1 MRPAGTLRRST
12 LIGSTLMLFLLAAPA
27 LQAAADLTV
36 RIDAR
41 DIPRKRVH
49 TDLTLAVKP
58 GPIVLVFPKWIPAEH
73 APSGPLDSI
82 IGLQIKANGTPLEW
96 KRDPLDMFALAVTV
110 PAGADHVDISLDSGL
125 SIGGTAFSA
134 SPGSSEQLA
143 IIRWNEFVLFPKGR
157 DAATISATG
166 SITTPGGWSAACAL
180 DSHAAAQGAVEFET
194 VPLSQLIDSPVQI
207 GRYTKRV
214 TLTGSAPS
222 PSIEHS
228 IAIASD
234 SAAMLETPADFA
246 ASYSKLVAEAGTLF
260 ASRHYR
266 HYTWLLTL
274 SDHVAHFGEEHHES
288 SDNRGD
294 ENTLSEP
301 ETRKGLA
308 ELLAHEYVHSWNGKY
323 RRPQG
328 LLSPDYQKP
337 MDGSLLWVYEG
348 MTQFWGDV
356 LPARAGLYSAEDA
369 RELIAETAGDFDI
382 WPGVR
387 WRPMADTAV
396 QAQRLYDAPDA
407 WTSARRSVDFYEASV
422 YLWLDVDAE
431 IRART
436 NGRAS
441 IDDFVKRFYAGPDGK
456 PALKPYAEQELY
468 DTLAAVAPGEWRSF
482 VHRHLDV
489 PNTDAMFK
497 ALERT
502 GWKLSYSAEKNPWVE
517 ASQKRHKS
525 TERRWSIGLRLDEKG
540 AIVDTIEGRAA
551 ALAGAGPGMTV
562 IALNGRKYTP
572 EVLDAAI
579 AEAQKSRQ
587 PIALLVETDDF
598 YRTLSVSYFDG
609 PRYPH
614 LTRIESTPDTL
625 TEVLKARTK

>member
-1 MRPAGTLRRST
+1 
-12 LIGSTLMLFLLAAPA
+12 
-27 LQAAADLTV
+27 
-36 RIDAR
+36 
-41 DIPRKRVH
+41 
-49 TDLTLAVKP
+49 
-58 GPIVLVFPKWIPAEH
+58 VLVFPKWIPAEH

-82 IGLQIKANGTPLEW
+82 IGLEIKAKGARLDW
-96 KRDPLDMFALAVTV
+96 KRDPLDMFSVTVTV

-125 SIGGTAFSA
+125 SGEGSSFSS

-166 SITTPGGWSAACAL
+166 SITPPTGWNTACSL
-180 DSHAAAQGAVEFET
+180 DSHPAPQGAVEFET
-194 VPLSQLIDSPVQI
+194 VPLSQLIDSPAQI
-207 GRYTKRV
+207 GHYTRRV

-222 PSIEHS
+222 PTLEHS
-228 IAIASD
+228 IAIAAD
-234 SAAMLETPADFA
+234 STAMLETPNDFA
-246 ASYSKLVAEAGTLF
+246 QGYSNLVAEAGALF

-266 HYTWLLTL
+266 HYTWLLSL

-294 ENTLSEP
+294 ENALSDP
-301 ETRKGLA
+301 ETRKGIA

-337 MDGSLLWVYEG
+337 MDGTLLWVYEG
-348 MTQFWGDV
+348 MTQFWGDI
-356 LPARAGLYSAEDA
+356 LPARAGLYSAADA
-369 RELIAETAGDFDI
+369 RELIAVTAGDFDI

-387 WRPMADTAV
+387 WRPMIDTAV
-396 QAQRLYDAPDA
+396 QAQRLYDASEA

-456 PALKPYAEQELY
+456 PALKPYVEQELY
-468 DTLAAVAPGEWRSF
+468 DTLSAVAPGEWRS
-482 VHRHLDV
+482 VLHRHLDA
-489 PNTDAMFK
+489 PNSDAMFK

-502 GWKLSYSAEKNPWVE
+502 GWKLTYSAEKNPWIE
-517 ASQKRHKS
+517 LSQKRHKS
-525 TERRWSIGLRLDEKG
+525 TLRGWSIGLRLDEKG
-540 AIVDTIEGRAA
+540 VILDTIEGRAA
-551 ALAGAGPGMTV
+551 AVAGAGPGMTLV
-562 IALNGRKYTP
+562 AVNGRKYST

-579 AEAQKSRQ
+579 AEAQKTRQ
-587 PIALLVETDDF
+587 PIALLVENNEF
-598 YRTLSVSYFDG
+598 YRTLSVPYFDG

-614 LTRIESTPDTL
+614 LVRIDSTPDTL
-625 TEVLKARTK
+625 TEVLKSRTRKE

>member
-1 MRPAGTLRRST
+1 
-12 LIGSTLMLFLLAAPA
+12 LFAAPT
-27 LQAAADLTV
+27 LLAAADLTV

-41 DIPRKRVH
+41 DIPRKHVH
-49 TDLTLAVKP
+49 TDLTLAAKP
-58 GPIVLVFPKWIPAEH
+58 GPLVLVFPKWIPAEH
-73 APSGPLDSI
+73 APAGPLDSI
-82 IGLQIKANGTPLEW
+82 IGLEIKAKGSRLEW
-96 KRDPLDMFALAVTV
+96 QRDPIDMFSVAVTV
-110 PAGADHVDISLDSGL
+110 PPGADHIDISLDSGL
-125 SIGGTAFSA
+125 SIGGSSFSG
-134 SPGSSEQLA
+134 SPNSSEALA
-143 IIRWNEFVLFPKGR
+143 VIRWNEFVLLPKGS

-166 SITTPGGWSAACAL
+166 TLTPPDGWSTACAL
-180 DSHAAAQGAVEFET
+180 DSRPGAQGGIEFET
-194 VPLSQLIDSPVQI
+194 VPLSQLIDSPAQI
-207 GRYTKRV
+207 GRYTQRV
-214 TLTGSAPS
+214 ALTGSAPN
-222 PSIEHS
+222 PALQHS

-246 ASYSKLVAEAGTLF
+246 QGYSKLVAEAGALF
-260 ASRHYR
+260 ASRLYR

-288 SDNRGD
+288 SDNRVD
-294 ENTLSEP
+294 ENALSDP
-301 ETRKGLA
+301 EMRKGVA

-356 LPARAGLYSAEDA
+356 LPARAGLYSAADA
-369 RELIAETAGDFDI
+369 RELIAVTAGNFDVS
-382 WPGVR
+382 PGLG
-387 WRPMADTAV
+387 WRPLRDTAV

-436 NGRAS
+436 HGRAT
-441 IDDFVKRFYAGPDGK
+441 IDDFVKRFFAGPDGK

-468 DTLAAVAPGEWRSF
+468 DTLTAVTPADWRSF
-482 VHRHLDV
+482 VHRHLDTLG
-489 PNTDAMFK
+489 TDAMFK

-502 GWKLSYSAEKNPWVE
+502 GWKLTYSAEKNPWIE
-517 ASQKRHKS
+517 LSQKRHKS
-525 TERRWSIGLRLDEKG
+525 TERGWSIGLRLDEKG
-540 AIVDTIEGRAA
+540 VIVDTIEGRAA

-562 IALNGRKYTP
+562 VAVNGRKFTA

-579 AEAQKSRQ
+579 ADAQKTRQ
-587 PIALLVETDDF
+587 PIALLVETDDYF
-598 YRTLSVSYFDG
+598 RTLSVPYFDG

-614 LTRIESTPDTL
+614 LTRVESSPDTL
-625 TEVLKARTK
+625 TEVLKSRTRKD